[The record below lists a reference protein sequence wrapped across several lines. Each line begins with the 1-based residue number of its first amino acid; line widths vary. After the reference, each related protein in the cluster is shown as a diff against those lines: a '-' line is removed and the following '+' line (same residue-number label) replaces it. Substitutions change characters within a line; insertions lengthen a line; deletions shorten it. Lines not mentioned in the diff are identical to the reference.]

1 MATREGPLA
10 LLETPQEHI
19 NFVPAKEGEIIKLG
33 PLTLRVME
41 DGSHTGTNLTSSYAF
56 VQFLS
61 SFPQP
66 LIIFPD
72 NRLGAVELIIPPN
85 TSGPPAHWHEMHDE
99 TFLVTKG
106 TVRFHTTGLKEPQP
120 DVDAKTGD

>member
-1 MATREGPLA
+1 MATREGPPA

-19 NFVPAKEGEIIKLG
+19 NFVPATEGEIIKLG

-61 SFPQP
+61 SFP
-66 LIIFPD
+66 
-72 NRLGAVELIIPPN
+72 
-85 TSGPPAHWHEMHDE
+85 
-99 TFLVTKG
+99 
-106 TVRFHTTGLKEPQP
+106 
-120 DVDAKTGD
+120 